1 MYRNSHADLPWLPG
15 AAQGRY
21 HPQVPFVKARDLK
34 PANIFQKGDVF
45 KIGDFGFSKQLW
57 EATSI
62 SPAGSPLYMS
72 LELLNGKQYT
82 SKCDIWALGFIFYE
96 LLHGETPWRT
106 ETMSELIRVIEK
118 TPLHIRRTDLSANT
132 IDFIEKCLQKSE

>member
-1 MYRNSHADLPWLPG
+1 
-15 AAQGRY
+15 
-21 HPQVPFVKARDLK
+21 
-34 PANIFQKGDVF
+34 
-45 KIGDFGFSKQLW
+45 
-57 EATSI
+57 
-62 SPAGSPLYMS
+62 MS